1 MAVVQANAGFPLA
14 LFGTIPKRGRIFL
27 QPSFLSREPR
37 SGMLA
42 PKPAP
47 NNRGRNQAGEGNG
60 LLLASA
66 VGVPW
71 SPAPAAELLSVF
83 GLLGADFSLTE
94 LLGGLQGGEGVG
106 CLVVRPFLSP
116 ISVANVVVCLN
127 AAPRCGLRGLSLFS
141 LAALGTP
148 LMSSA
153 NCI

>member
-1 MAVVQANAGFPLA
+1 
-14 LFGTIPKRGRIFL
+14 
-27 QPSFLSREPR
+27 
-37 SGMLA
+37 MLA

-47 NNRGRNQAGEGNG
+47 NNRGQNQAGEGNA

-83 GLLGADFSLTE
+83 GLLGADFSLAE
-94 LLGGLQGGEGVG
+94 LLGGLQGGEGVV

-116 ISVANVVVCLN
+116 ISVANVVICPN

-148 LMSSA
+148 LTSSA